1 LGGRRQGDRLNFIFQ
16 DLVPTDQV
24 VPTLARVLLYF
35 RDARTPGETL
45 GDFCHR
51 RGKDDLLANCQG
63 TFQSNGEHHD

>member
-1 LGGRRQGDRLNFIFQ
+1 MRGVLYLLARFLLR
-16 DLVPTDQV
+16 P
-24 VPTLARVLLYF
+24 LARVLLYF